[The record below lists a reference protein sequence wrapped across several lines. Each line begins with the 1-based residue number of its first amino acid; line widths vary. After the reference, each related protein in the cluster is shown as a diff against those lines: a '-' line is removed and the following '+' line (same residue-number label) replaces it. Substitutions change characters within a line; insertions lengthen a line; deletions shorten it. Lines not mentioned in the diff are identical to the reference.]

1 MIGRFSVLGHGG
13 ADIVGRVEVLV
24 PVSVNEGCVAD
35 EGEEADECLAGSAD
49 VEGRSGSMWVKGS
62 EGRES
67 IVQVDFGVRC
77 IRVGVVAGR
86 SVCVGAG
93 GIGVG
98 VGLILQCWK
107 EVNFDPCTVQVVIW

>member
-1 MIGRFSVLGHGG
+1 MPCRFRGGRGYKWF
-13 ADIVGRVEVLV
+13 D
-24 PVSVNEGCVAD
+24 VA
-35 EGEEADECLAGSAD
+35 LL
-49 VEGRSGSMWVKGS
+49 WVKGS

-86 SVCVGAG
+86 SVGVGAG

-98 VGLILQCWK
+98 VGLILQCWE
-107 EVNFDPCTVQVVIW
+107 EVDFDRARCRW

>member
-1 MIGRFSVLGHGG
+1 MIGPFSVLGHGG

-24 PVSVNEGCVAD
+24 PVSVNEGYVAD

-49 VEGRSGSMWVKGS
+49 VEGTSGSMWVALLWVKGS

-86 SVCVGAG
+86 SVGVGAG

-98 VGLILQCWK
+98 VGLILECW
-107 EVNFDPCTVQVVIW
+107 